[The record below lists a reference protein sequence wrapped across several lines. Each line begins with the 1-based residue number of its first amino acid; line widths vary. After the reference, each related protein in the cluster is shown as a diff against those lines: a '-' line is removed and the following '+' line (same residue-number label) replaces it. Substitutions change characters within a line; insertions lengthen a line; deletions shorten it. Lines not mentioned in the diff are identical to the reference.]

1 MKLRIPLLL
10 AAVTLAPGLAAL
22 APAATAAD
30 IRMTSALWPEKS
42 VDVTLLSTERASKEA
57 RVEATVKA
65 SGSRVRIEASWKGL
79 EPALLFGGDV
89 TTYVLWA
96 VTRDG
101 LTENLGELPVRD
113 TSGSATFQTGQKA
126 FGLLVTAES
135 FPGVAAPSELVV
147 FVSGPPDSKSA
158 PATPFSF
165 AGLGPAPK
173 ANNPTIS
180 NMSWTSK
187 DPTSLAQATKILE
200 IAREMK
206 AAEVNPKAVEEAS
219 VALAQATNS
228 ARGGSRSAAE
238 DYSRRATALAS
249 EAIRDANRAR
259 LAAEKAA
266 MASKAAAEKAAA
278 EQRAAAEKAA
288 MASRAAAEKA
298 LLEQKAAAEKAA
310 LEQKAATEKAALEK
324 KVAATR
330 EEGAAT
336 AASLKAQIDQIAA
349 ERNALAG
356 EKAALENQRAEL
368 KAERDALARRL
379 GGALERVSSFSKTA
393 RGMMMSLG
401 DISFDI
407 GKATLKTPA
416 QVALGK
422 LAGVLLM
429 LPEQNIRIEGFTD
442 ATGSE
447 ETNRKLS
454 AARARAVRDFL
465 EEQGVS
471 AGRMTYGGYGPA
483 NPAAPNDT
491 TQGRAKNRRVE
502 ITLGEGKIEATPGG
516 FEAIAP
522 VRK

>member
-1 MKLRIPLLL
+1 MKLRTPLLP
-10 AAVTLAPGLAAL
+10 AAIALTLALGTFSA
-22 APAATAAD
+22 AATAAQVA
-30 IRMTSALWPEKS
+30 MTSAVWPEKS
-42 VDVTLLSTERASKEA
+42 VDVTLVPTERNSKEA
-57 RVEATVKA
+57 RAEATVKA
-65 SGSRVRIEASWKGL
+65 SGSQVRIGASWKNL
-79 EPALLFGGDV
+79 QPALLFGGEV

-113 TSGSATFQTGQKA
+113 DSGSATFQTGHKA

-135 FPGVAAPSELVV
+135 YPGVSAPSELVV
-147 FVSGPPDSKSA
+147 FTSGAPDSKDA

-165 AGLGPAPK
+165 SGLAPAPK
-173 ANNPTIS
+173 ANNPTIA
-180 NMSWTSK
+180 NMSWTSR
-187 DPTSLAQATKILE
+187 DPVSLVQAMKILE
-200 IAREMK
+200 IARQLK
-206 AAEVNPKAVEEAS
+206 AADVNPKAMEDAS

-228 ARGGSRSAAE
+228 ARGGSSSAAE

-249 EAIRDANRAR
+249 EAIRDANRAAAAAR
-259 LAAEKAA
+259 TAAEKAASEQKTAAEKAA
-266 MASKAAAEKAAA
+266 MASKAAAEKAVI
-278 EQRAAAEKAA
+278 
-288 MASRAAAEKA
+288 AS
-298 LLEQKAAAEKAA
+298 KAAAEKAA
-310 LEQKAATEKAALEK
+310 LEQKVATTKQ
-324 KVAATR
+324 
-330 EEGAAT
+330 EGEAT

-349 ERNALAG
+349 EKSALAG
-356 EKAALENQRAEL
+356 EKAALEKQRTDLE
-368 KAERDALARRL
+368 AERDALTKRL
-379 GGALERVSSFSKTA
+379 GGALDRVSSFQKTG

-407 GKATLKTPA
+407 GKSTLKPPT

-422 LAGVLLM
+422 LAGVLMM

-454 AARARAVRDFL
+454 AARAKAVRDFL

-483 NPAAPNDT
+483 NPVASNDT
-491 TQGRAKNRRVE
+491 AQGRAKNRRVE

-516 FEAIAP
+516 VEATSP
-522 VRK
+522 TKK